1 MQEINRD
8 KFLFIYEQAE
18 FGTLTP
24 AAQTGLLALLGFLEA
39 DAAVTDLRHA
49 AYMLATTLHET
60 GGTYEPVAEDGK
72 GAGHPYG
79 QPDPVSGERYYG
91 RGFVQLTWAGNFK
104 TMGEV
109 CGVDLYRQPDLAM
122 EPAIAYR
129 IMSYGM
135 RNGSF
140 TGVGLA
146 HYISGEKCD
155 FLNARRIING
165 TDCADRIAGYA
176 VKILDALEQSVV

>member
-1 MQEINRD
+1 
-8 KFLFIYEQAE
+8 
-18 FGTLTP
+18 
-24 AAQTGLLALLGFLEA
+24 
-39 DAAVTDLRHA
+39 
-49 AYMLATTLHET
+49 
-60 GGTYEPVAEDGK
+60 
-72 GAGHPYG
+72 
-79 QPDPVSGERYYG
+79 
-91 RGFVQLTWAGNFK
+91 
-104 TMGEV
+104 MGEV